1 MQRIGKIVIIVLLWA
16 IVGGY
21 IFYFHSRAHHHR
33 TTTLV
38 HSVEVNI
45 LDSLRDAMLVTSDA
59 VMKWIERSGVPT
71 LGVPIA
77 EVDLAAIEHNIRQ
90 NGFIE
95 RASAYVTYT
104 GELQVEVS
112 QRQPLMRLMVD
123 GYDCYITEQGHI
135 FPAPRSASAYVPVV
149 TGSYI
154 PPVPADYMGSVKE
167 YIDGMVAS
175 SQAYAD
181 TLQYEKV
188 PLFEFSEKLSDS
200 VRSVRRMQVERKG
213 WLGGFKGPFEDYD
226 EFDARVEAKR
236 EEKAQ
241 LRRALRYLER
251 ENNKRIDA
259 VSRRQQAEVEKQK
272 KLLKRYEDFLKLINF
287 VKYIEEDSFWR
298 AEIVQIVAS
307 TMSSGDLRIDLIPR
321 TGNHR
326 VRFGRVENVEAKLDK
341 LLAFYQNGLSNIGW
355 DSFRTISVEYHG
367 QVVCTKN

>member
-1 MQRIGKIVIIVLLWA
+1 MRRVGKIVIITLLWA

-21 IFYFHSRAHHHR
+21 IFYFHSRARHHR

-38 HSVEVNI
+38 HSIEVNI
-45 LDSLRDAMLVTSDA
+45 LDSLRDAMLVSSEA

-71 LGVPIA
+71 IGVPIA
-77 EVDLAAIEHNIRQ
+77 EVDLVAIEQSIRQ

-104 GELQVEVS
+104 GELHVEVS
-112 QRQPLMRLMVD
+112 QRQPLMRLMVN
-123 GYDCYITEQGHI
+123 GYDCYISEQGHI
-135 FPAPRSASAYVPVV
+135 FPAPHSASVYVPVV
-149 TGSYI
+149 TGSYT
-154 PPVPADYMGSVKE
+154 PPVPASYIGSVKE
-167 YIDGMVAS
+167 YIDEKIAA
-175 SQAYAD
+175 SQAQAD

-188 PLFEFSEKLSDS
+188 PLFEFSKKLSDS
-200 VRSVRRMQVERKG
+200 VRSVRRMQVDRKG

-226 EFDARVEAKR
+226 EYDARVEAKR
-236 EEKAQ
+236 EEKAR
-241 LRRALRYLER
+241 LRRNLRYLDR

-321 TGNHR
+321 TGNYT
-326 VRFGRVENVEAKLDK
+326 VRFGRVEDVEAKLDK
-341 LLAFYQNGLSNIGW
+341 LFAFYQNGLSNIGW
-355 DSFRTISVEYHG
+355 DTFRTISVEYHG

>member
-1 MQRIGKIVIIVLLWA
+1 MPRTLKIILNTLLW
-16 IVGGY
+16 VGVVA
-21 IFYFHSRAHHHR
+21 FVVFFHSRADEHR
-33 TTTLV
+33 ATTKVHTL
-38 HSVEVNI
+38 SVSVV
-45 LDSLRDAMLVTSDA
+45 DSLQDEMLVTSQA
-59 VMKWIERSGVPT
+59 VREWIAMSG
-71 LGVPIA
+71 IA
-77 EVDLAAIEHNIRQ
+77 TVGEAVGDVDLAGIERCIRGK
-90 NGFIE
+90 GFVD
-95 RASAYVTYT
+95 RASAYLTYD
-104 GELQVEVS
+104 GELRVEVS
-112 QRQPLMRLMVD
+112 QRRPLMRLMVD
-123 GYDCYITEQGHI
+123 GYDCYVTEQGFV
-135 FPAPRSASAYVPVV
+135 FPAPEMASVYVPVI
-149 TGSYI
+149 TGEYR
-154 PPVPADYMGSVKE
+154 PPVERDYVGLVGD
-167 YIDGMVAS
+167 YIAQRMA
-175 SQAYAD
+175 AYEEVID
-181 TLQYEKV
+181 TLQYDKV
-188 PLFEFSEKLSDS
+188 PLFEMSDIIADS
-200 VRSVRRMQVERKG
+200 VRTVRRMQVDRKG